1 MLPPVPP
8 VPPRLIAKQGLA
20 LPFRLLK
27 PQKGRGAET
36 PKWLEG
42 LWLFSERCTC
52 PHTTACA
59 RRRERRLKILLLWKW
74 WIAPA
79 SVWKSLVVT
88 LVIEIVTSNCSNGIY
103 TKFSTD
109 AVTPQN
115 CFIGGVDIKQELW
128 RCLWSK
134 SLCLLSNGGS
144 RSQTG
149 PKGQLAEAKW
159 ARHQLC
165 RLEGGGCWW
174 ILSRALPTAFYP
186 HSKLPRPPVLLSQL
200 PYHAGEIQFEIWT
213 NKDYNSKEINL
224 ITCTNTLLLT
234 YTRALDCF
242 HAPF

>member
-1 MLPPVPP
+1 MVGGA
-8 VPPRLIAKQGLA
+8 LIVFRALHLSTYHGLCTEEREETENIST
-20 LPFRLLK
+20 LKMVLCICKCLKITCRYLGDRNRNFKLLK
-27 PQKGRGAET
+27 WYLYQVFNWCSDATELFHRRCWYQARA
-36 PKWLEG
+36 LEV
-42 LWLFSERCTC
+42 FM
-52 PHTTACA
+52 
-59 RRRERRLKILLLWKW
+59 
-74 WIAPA
+74 
-79 SVWKSLVVT
+79 
-88 LVIEIVTSNCSNGIY
+88 
-103 TKFSTD
+103 
-109 AVTPQN
+109 
-115 CFIGGVDIKQELW
+115 KQELVSFEQW
-128 RCLWSK
+128 WEQK
-134 SLCLLSNGGS
+134 SDWAK
-144 RSQTG
+144 TWG